1 MTRSSFRRIM
11 KRAAL
16 KLQFR
21 QADNRIKRART
32 VAQSYTYTISILM
45 EELSRI
51 RQKKGNKKPQ
61 NSDNC
66 DFFK

>member
-16 KLQFR
+16 KLQFS
-21 QADNRIKRART
+21 QADNRVKRART
-32 VAQSYTYTISILM
+32 VVQSTTYKISILM

-51 RQKKGNKKPQ
+51 RQKKGNEKPQ

>member
-1 MTRSSFRRIM
+1 MSRSSFRRIM

-21 QADNRIKRART
+21 QADNRVKRART
-32 VAQSYTYTISILM
+32 VVQSNTYKISILM
-45 EELSRI
+45 EKLSRI

>member
-21 QADNRIKRART
+21 QADNRVKRART
-32 VAQSYTYTISILM
+32 VVQSTTYKISILM

-51 RQKKGNKKPQ
+51 LQKKGNKKPQ